1 MDQGIGTGDPVAR
14 RARRRARWWGTA
26 AGTAPGVPAARP
38 AADRA
43 DDWFDSWLSDSA
55 AGAGTRRALEH
66 ADGWT
71 TLTDLHRPGSASATI
86 DLVAVGPGGIVVVE
100 TLHWDGDIT
109 VAGGTLRHRGYGRTP
124 DVAAVAATA
133 GALTALL
140 APTHRR
146 TVQAV
151 LCLAARDHDPVAV
164 CGGGTVVGEAQLAA
178 HLAALPER
186 LPSEDVALVV
196 EYLTAELGGPTSPE
210 QLTVDDVFRPAAVWA
225 APAEPAPSAARRVA
239 AVEGTTLDS
248 LVSDDAAPYVQ
259 PGNDRPAGLHEPGQD
274 PDDARTVHET
284 PRPARGDGAL
294 RLGVLLL
301 SLATVGNVLLA
312 WIDAA
317 G

>member
-43 DDWFDSWLSDSA
+43 DDWFDSWLTDSA
-55 AGAGTRRALEH
+55 ATAGTRRALER

-71 TLTDLHRPGSASATI
+71 SLTDLHRPGSGSATV

-100 TLHWDGDIT
+100 TLHGDGEIT

-146 TVQAV
+146 AVHAV
-151 LCLAARDHDPVAV
+151 LCLAGRDHEPVAV
-164 CGGGTVVGEAQLAA
+164 CGGGTVVGERQLAA
-178 HLAALPER
+178 HLAALPVL
-186 LPSEDVALVV
+186 LPTADVALVV

-225 APAEPAPSAARRVA
+225 EHVVGCLLYTSPNPR
-239 AVEGTTLDS
+239 
-248 LVSDDAAPYVQ
+248 DA
-259 PGNDRPAGLHEPGQD
+259 
-274 PDDARTVHET
+274 T
-284 PRPARGDGAL
+284 PTRM
-294 RLGVLLL
+294 
-301 SLATVGNVLLA
+301 
-312 WIDAA
+312 
-317 G
+317 